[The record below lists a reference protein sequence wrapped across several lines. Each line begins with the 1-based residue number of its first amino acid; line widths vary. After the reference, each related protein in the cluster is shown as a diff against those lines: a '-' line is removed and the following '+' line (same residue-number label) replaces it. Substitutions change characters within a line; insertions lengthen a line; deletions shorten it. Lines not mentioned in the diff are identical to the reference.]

1 MEQIRTATVFGVCVT
16 LPSRLLGIIFS
27 PRSTCQ
33 ALAQAPRWA
42 DVLILSTLA
51 ATVAGVLVM
60 RTEVGQ
66 VALVDQWERT
76 AVAFGRT
83 VDDAAYARFQQLSED
98 GALYE
103 AGLAVLYGPLQAL
116 AVSTLVFLVFGGRR
130 GGATFQQVLR
140 VVSHASV
147 ILALRQLVGAAATY
161 VRETTASATAI
172 GVWFPMFDDASPAAR
187 FLGAMDLLVIWWVVV
202 LGIGVATL
210 YRKPT
215 LRVASA
221 MAGMYAALA
230 LMMTAA
236 MALAGGE

>member
-1 MEQIRTATVFGVCVT
+1 MT

-51 ATVAGVLVM
+51 AAMAGVLVM

-66 VALVDQWERT
+66 VALLDQWERT
-76 AVAFGRT
+76 AEAFGRT
-83 VDDAAYARFQQLSED
+83 VDDAAYARLRQLSEE
-98 GALYE
+98 GSIYE
-103 AGLAVLYGPLQAL
+103 VGRAVLYGPVQAL
-116 AVSTLVFLVFGGRR
+116 AVSTLVFLVFGRRR
-130 GGATFQQVLR
+130 GGATFRQVLS

-161 VRETTASATAI
+161 FRETTASATAI
-172 GVWFPMFDDASPAAR
+172 GLWFPMFDEASPAAR
-187 FLGAMDLLVIWWVVV
+187 FLSAMDLLVIWWIVV

-215 LRVASA
+215 VRVASA
-221 MAGMYAALA
+221 MAGMYAVLA

>member
-1 MEQIRTATVFGVCVT
+1 MEQNRTATVSGVCVT
-16 LPSRLLGIIFS
+16 LPSRLLGIILS

-33 ALAQAPRWA
+33 ALARAPRWA

-51 ATVAGVLVM
+51 AAVAGALVM

-76 AVAFGRT
+76 AVAFGRD
-83 VDDAAYARFQQLSED
+83 VDDAAYARLQQLSER
-98 GALYE
+98 GPMYE
-103 AGLAVLYGPLQAL
+103 AGVALLNGPVQVFTVSAL
-116 AVSTLVFLVFGGRR
+116 IFIVFGRRR
-130 GGATFQQVLR
+130 GGATFHQVVS

-161 VRETTASATAI
+161 FRETTASATAI
-172 GVWFPMFDDASPAAR
+172 GVWFPMFDEASSAAR

-202 LGIGVATL
+202 VGVGVAVL

-215 LRVASA
+215 VRVASA
-221 MAGMYAALA
+221 MAGMYAVLA